1 MIALKCPSCS
11 ADLTLDD
18 NREFGFCQYCGTK
31 IQLAER
37 VVHSGTVQLDGIRT
51 AQQKL
56 EAAKTLIELGE
67 YDMAKR
73 GLTELTETY
82 PQIGEGWLYMAK
94 LKYSGVMEK
103 PNPYSPNSSLF
114 GRNYG
119 SIDFIDPIGLK
130 KMVTT
135 SPEQAAD
142 HVIKGIIASR
152 EMTNALKLLGA
163 DHPAYKQ
170 VLSEFTTIAQKDCA
184 RTRQQISIFENNPMM
199 LAKATYSSYISFFI
213 CKNQLMYGNDGT
225 FYSVSFV
232 NGRIE
237 KELVMGYRTAKH
249 ITEYVLY
256 ADDQEILTDKQHY
269 HFIYGNDN
277 ARSYTL
283 IQYEEMLKSRR
294 KNKQCIRC
302 GGPTGLFGICKDK
315 WCTSLFR

>member
-1 MIALKCPSCS
+1 MVVLKCPSCS
-11 ADLTLDD
+11 ADLNLDD
-18 NREFGFCQYCGTK
+18 SREFGFCQYCGTK

-67 YDMAKR
+67 YETAKR

-94 LKYSGVMEK
+94 LKYSGVQER
-103 PNPYSPNSSLF
+103 PDPYRPNSSLY
-114 GRNYG
+114 GYNYG
-119 SIDFIDPIGLK
+119 NEFKDPIGLQ

-135 SPEQAAD
+135 SPEQAVD
-142 HVIKGIIASR
+142 HVIDGITASR

-163 DHPAYKQ
+163 EHPAYKQ

-199 LAKATYSSYISFFI
+199 LAKASYSSYISFFI
-213 CKNQLMYGNDGT
+213 CKNQLMYDNDGT

-237 KELVMGYRTAKH
+237 KELVIGFRTAKH

-269 HFIYGNDN
+269 TYANDN
-277 ARSYTL
+277 ARSYAL
-283 IQYEEMLKSRR
+283 IQYEETLKSRR

-302 GGPTGLFGICKDK
+302 GGPTGLFGNCKNK